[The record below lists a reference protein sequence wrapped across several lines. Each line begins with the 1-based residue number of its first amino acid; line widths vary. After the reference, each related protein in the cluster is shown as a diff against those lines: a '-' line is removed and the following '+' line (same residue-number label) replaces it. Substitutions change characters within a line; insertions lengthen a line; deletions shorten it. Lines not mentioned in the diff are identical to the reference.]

1 MKQAILLENIL
12 DFSNQSRPRSK
23 KIKKKQ
29 DTIDNINSLYEG
41 GEKIINAFRS
51 GIIPKNETK
60 GKGLEQRTPK

>member
-41 GEKIINAFRS
+41 GE
-51 GIIPKNETK
+51 
-60 GKGLEQRTPK
+60 